1 MFFVFPIGSEEGVR
15 RLPYLTIG
23 LIVVN
28 TILWFITSNI
38 LGGQEKVLQEINR
51 KLFEIESRYIY
62 KIIEA
67 DPTFLQ
73 KYDLDRVHERFFTE
87 EIIPQDSRDYDEWHK
102 LYKDYKA
109 KRSSF
114 VFDRLGFTPKRFDF
128 FKIFTSMFVH
138 AGFFHLLFNML
149 FLWLVG
155 CNIEDD
161 WSWKVFLGLY
171 LISGV
176 VACLFHA
183 LAFPDSRVPLVGAS
197 GAIAGVMGAFMVR
210 HYKTKV
216 RFAYFMWFF
225 LTRPF
230 FGTFAIYAGIAFPLW
245 FLMQITCASWS
256 VETGTAYWAHIGG
269 FIFGAAVST
278 TFRFLGVEKKY
289 IAPMVEDSFEQL
301 KVSPKMKEV
310 NKRLNVGDT
319 VGAIPLLL
327 SLINEEPDNAD
338 APLMLARVYFEKGH
352 HNDAV
357 LMYNKALAIILRK
370 TDVDMML
377 SAYEE
382 IKEKNLLNKLSEKNV
397 FNSATFLER
406 HEKFEDAAKLYV
418 LYFRLFPEGKVRSK
432 AIYRTYVIFKDKLKN
447 EKMALNALE
456 LLKKDYPDWVISSH

>member
-1 MFFVFPIGSEEGVR
+1 MFFIFPIGSEAGVR
-15 RLPYLTIG
+15 RLPYFTIG
-23 LIVVN
+23 LIAVN
-28 TILWFITSNI
+28 TIIWFITSSI
-38 LGGQEKVLQEINR
+38 LSGQERALQEVNE
-51 KLFEIESRYIY
+51 KLLEIESRYVY
-62 KIIEA
+62 RLVET

-73 KYDLDRVHERFFTE
+73 EHDLDTVHEKFFSD
-87 EIIPQDSRDYDEWHK
+87 EIIPQDSRDYEDWYK
-102 LYKDYKA
+102 LYEDYEV
-109 KRSSF
+109 KRSSL
-114 VFDRLGFTPKRFDF
+114 VFEQLGFIPKKFDF
-128 FKIFTSMFVH
+128 FKLFTSVFVH

-171 LISGV
+171 FVSGA

-183 LAFPDSRVPLVGAS
+183 LAFPDSKVPLVGAS

-216 RFAYFMWFF
+216 RFAYFIWFF

-230 FGTFAIYAGIAFPLW
+230 FGTFAVYAGIAFPLW

-310 NKRLNVGDT
+310 NKKLNMGDT

-327 SLINEEPDNAD
+327 ALINEEPDNAD

-352 HNDAV
+352 HNDAI
-357 LMYNKALAIILRK
+357 LMYNKALEVILRK
-370 TDVDMML
+370 GDVDVML
-377 SAYEE
+377 STYEE
-382 IKEKNLLNKLSEKNV
+382 TKEKNLLNKLSEKNV

-406 HEKFEDAAKLYV
+406 QEKYEDAAKLYV
-418 LYFRLFPEGKVRSK
+418 LYFRVFPQGKVRPK
-432 AIYRTYVIFKDKLKN
+432 AIYRTYIIFKDKLKN

-456 LLKKDYPDWVISSH
+456 LLKKEYPEFPITS